1 MKPCLFILLIC
12 APLWSMAQNPVG
24 DIVVRI
30 SGMPNGK
37 GVVKAALFAEAE
49 GFPNDWSNVLQKNQV
64 GASEDTVQIEF
75 RQLPY
80 GSYVVSVFH
89 DKNMDGEL
97 NTNEKGVPTEAIGFS
112 TNPKIRFGPPK
123 YERATFELNEPVL
136 RMNVE
141 LQTYKTREE

>member
-1 MKPCLFILLIC
+1 
-12 APLWSMAQNPVG
+12 MAQNPVG